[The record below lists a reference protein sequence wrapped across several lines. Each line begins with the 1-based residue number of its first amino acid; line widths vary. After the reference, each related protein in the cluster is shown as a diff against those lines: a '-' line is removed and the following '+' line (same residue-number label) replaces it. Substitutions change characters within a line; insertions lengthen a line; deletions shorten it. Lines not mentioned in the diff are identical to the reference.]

1 MYAFE
6 FSAKLSQQDIAD
18 MWQNLP
24 PSIGEKFEQKE
35 VIIEEKEIL
44 NLLADN
50 SEDIQWMVFKVKK
63 RAKKNYEKYRRS
75 LVTEDTSAFPD
86 TIGEYSYNWPYDY
99 FSLVELIKI
108 EEGVQYSSSD
118 MGQVIDVSPEVV
130 ADLAPRRRD
139 EPPPALDIPAGRDG

>member
-1 MYAFE
+1 
-6 FSAKLSQQDIAD
+6 

-24 PSIGEKFEQKE
+24 PSIADSFEQKE
-35 VIIEEKEIL
+35 VIIEEKEVL
-44 NLLADN
+44 NLIAEN

-63 RAKKNYEKYRRS
+63 RAKKSFEKYRRS

-108 EEGVQYSSSD
+108 DEGVQYKSGDATQS
-118 MGQVIDVSPEVV
+118 ENF
-130 ADLAPRRRD
+130 RRG
-139 EPPPALDIPAGRDG
+139 EPVTQEPTTTRQARASTAIPASISRAASAQPNKKRSK